1 MLLHASGPEPLGA
14 PRGRSPLSLA
24 EGASDALTR
33 RRFCGTCATGV
44 PDGSENG
51 LKHQTQWTTPTSY
64 LLETSAQ
71 GRNRTSDT
79 GIFSPLLYQLSYL
92 GEPPTRKAVALLPV
106 RAGDVKHFVD
116 ARVAVN

>member
-1 MLLHASGPEPLGA
+1 MLFHASGTEPLGA

-79 GIFSPLLYQLSYL
+79 GIFNPLLYQLSYL
-92 GEPPTRKAVALLPV
+92 GVISNEKRWRFCP
-106 RAGDVKHFVD
+106 
-116 ARVAVN
+116 